1 MKSELLCFPLGGKGC
16 VTSAHPVLVIR
27 VEWLVVVLQAHRTQS
42 SILSSANNCYLCCCI
57 YPELVSHMLPHMAQ
71 LHHTRAER
79 PLKTGDLSFPV
90 GLSQDI
96 ISKQK
101 LLVNVVLCYIR
112 YLKVWPLDPSA
123 NEQPRALSGH

>member
-1 MKSELLCFPLGGKGC
+1 MLSPWWQGVCDICPPCPCDPG
-16 VTSAHPVLVIR
+16 R
-27 VEWLVVVLQAHRTQS
+27 VAR
-42 SILSSANNCYLCCCI
+42 SSAAGPQNTKLHPEQCKQLLSFCCCI

-71 LHHTRAER
+71 QNHTRAER